1 MVKFFEGEKTQP
13 QLMPVHQIES
23 DQGKSVQFKSEIKK
37 VSKSLQDQKFNLSL
51 PVVCLTEEEDKYQ
64 LLTGLPILEAAR
76 LAELPRMWVFLI
88 AETKPDALK
97 IIGDFTLQSKL
108 NQALPDQQDIQKFID
123 FLDKATETELVKQI
137 SGVGKQYAKLIHS
150 SRPFRSPED
159 LKKLGPKRS
168 LQWLQAYSQSSDN

>member
-13 QLMPVHQIES
+13 WLMPVHQIES
-23 DQGKSVQFKSEIKK
+23 DQGNSAQFKSEIKK
-37 VSKSLQDQKFNLSL
+37 VSESLQEQKFNVSL

-64 LLTGLPILEAAR
+64 LLTGLPILEAAK

-88 AETKPDALK
+88 AETKPNALK
-97 IIGDFTLQSKL
+97 MIGDFTLQSKL

-123 FLDKATETELVKQI
+123 FLNRSTESELIKRI

-150 SRPFRSPED
+150 QRPFQSQED

-168 LQWLQAYSQSSDN
+168 LQWLQAYGQSGNN